1 MYLLPDL
8 TEEACLQAVMKR
20 TLLVAKIGAVCHFKR
35 GLRAWAHITAAEVH
49 VLALGWSKSTLV
61 DLPARALGRAGRFT
75 RAIIVA
81 PINRVT
87 DSESGL
93 TGYN

>member
-35 GLRAWAHITAAEVH
+35 GLRAWAHYRR
-49 VLALGWSKSTLV
+49 GS
-61 DLPARALGRAGRFT
+61 ARPGRGVEQIYAR
-75 RAIIVA
+75 
-81 PINRVT
+81 
-87 DSESGL
+87 SSGL
-93 TGYN
+93 LRQPRRAVAGGQRSNAVTEMCH